1 MLRQKYRELP
11 FYLKLASVAISI
23 LAFGYLAS
31 IGQTIFVPLIL
42 GSLFALLL
50 VPACSFLENKIR
62 LPRTLATIITVTVFF
77 GGGFY
82 LIYMLASQLTM
93 LKEDWPAFYQQLV
106 HTFDSMQ
113 AWIDTTFG
121 INSKEQIKILNDTA
135 SSSFGQGTMI
145 LGVALMSLS
154 SFTIFLVFLF
164 LYTFFVLLYR
174 SHIVKFFLL
183 LNHSDH
189 HDTVL
194 DIISQVKYVVK
205 RYLMGLAIQMLLVS
219 TMVTVALM
227 IIDVKYSFLLG
238 AITGVFNVLP
248 YVGILISLLLISLI
262 AFATAG
268 MTKVLLVILALVIIH
283 AIDGNYIVPKVVGS
297 KVQVNSLFA
306 LLAIIVGE
314 MLWGIS
320 GMFLAIP
327 ILAIAK
333 IIFDRVEDL
342 KAWGFLLGEEG
353 VDIIKE
359 DIAEQKMEQVPPPE
373 QEDMLTE

>member
-1 MLRQKYRELP
+1 MLHQKYKEMP
-11 FYLKLASVAISI
+11 FYLKLASVAVSI

-50 VPACSFLENKIR
+50 VPVCGFLERRLR
-62 LPRTLATIITVTVFF
+62 LPRTLATIVTVTLFF

-82 LIYMLASQLTM
+82 FIYLLASQLSM
-93 LKEDWPAFYQQLV
+93 LKEDWPAFYQQLL
-106 HTFDSMQ
+106 HTLDMIQ
-113 AWIDTTFG
+113 EWIDTTFG

-183 LNHSDH
+183 LNHSHH

-205 RYLMGLAIQMLLVS
+205 RYLIGLAIQMLLVS
-219 TMVTVALM
+219 GMVTAALM

-238 AITGVFNVLP
+238 VITGVFNVLP

-268 MTKVLLVILALVIIH
+268 VTKVLLVILALVVIH

-333 IIFDRVEDL
+333 IIFDRVDDL

-353 VDIIKE
+353 VDTTKE
-359 DIAEQKMEQVPPPE
+359 EIASEEMIQLRPPE
-373 QEDMLTE
+373 EEIPS

>member
-11 FYLKLASVAISI
+11 FYLKLASVVISI

-50 VPACSFLENKIR
+50 VPACSFLEKKLR
-62 LPRTLATIITVTVFF
+62 LPRTLATIITVTIFF
-77 GGGFY
+77 GGGFF

-106 HTFDSMQ
+106 HTFDSIQ
-113 AWIDTTFG
+113 VWIDTTFG

-174 SHIVKFFLL
+174 SHIVKFLLL
-183 LNHSDH
+183 LNHSQH

-205 RYLMGLAIQMLLVS
+205 RYLTGLAIQMLLVS
-219 TMVTVALM
+219 AMVSMALM

-248 YVGILISLLLISLI
+248 YVGILVSLLLISLI

-353 VDIIKE
+353 VDIVKE
-359 DIAEQKMEQVPPPE
+359 EIAEEKLEQLPPE
-373 QEDMLTE
+373 QEDILTE